1 MKTTIRVCELA
12 PGRWGLETNR
22 GNRLS
27 LADGAA
33 APADGKLAVFEFDRK
48 LDADIAAARW
58 NMELAKQ
65 ADKKSKG
72 NSIRREV
79 GDDWN
84 D

>member
-22 GNRLS
+22 GNRLR

-33 APADGKLAVFEFDRK
+33 APADAKLAVFEFEKK
-48 LDADIAAARW
+48 LAADMAAARW
-58 NMELAKQ
+58 NMELAKH

-72 NSIRREV
+72 STRREM

>member
-22 GNRLS
+22 GNRLR

-33 APADGKLAVFEFDRK
+33 APADAKLAVFEFEKK
-48 LDADIAAARW
+48 LAADMAAARW
-58 NMELAKQ
+58 NMELAKH

-72 NSIRREV
+72 LTRREM

>member
-33 APADGKLAVFEFDRK
+33 APADARLQVFEFERK
-48 LDADIAAARW
+48 LDADMAAARW
-58 NMELAKQ
+58 NMELAQ
-65 ADKKSKG
+65 HADKKSAGKT
-72 NSIRREV
+72 RREI